1 MVHTMM
7 SLVFSRDVR
16 MVFIHAIGGIGLY
29 FMFTFSQV
37 GGKINGLAN
46 FLPKTNVEDD
56 DSSIEEFKK

>member
-1 MVHTMM
+1 
-7 SLVFSRDVR
+7 